1 MPGWWCVQ
9 LSLSVSERIG
19 SLPTLP
25 LLNRDAFCLEAEAFH
40 SVPIHM
46 HISMPQKAFPF
57 ERWKDN
63 HVFEMRR
70 YSPATLEIFI
80 SSPRVREFNRLRY
93 RGP

>member
-1 MPGWWCVQ
+1 MPGWWHVQ
-9 LSLSVSERIG
+9 LSLSVSERIE
-19 SLPTLP
+19 SPPTLP
-25 LLNRDAFCLEAEAFH
+25 LPNQNVFYLEAEAFH

-63 HVFEMRR
+63 RVFEMRR
-70 YSPATLEIFI
+70 YSPATFEIFI
-80 SSPRVREFNRLRY
+80 SSPRFREFNCCY